1 MTILEPRET
10 AEVAMKIVVYGAG
23 GHAKVVLDVLEKAG
37 TCAIVGLLDDSAE
50 LTGDTRS
57 GYRVLGGSAIFRG
70 LIEEGVKGMIVA
82 LGDNMRRRAVFD
94 VARAAGFELVAA
106 IHPSAL
112 LGSRV
117 RIGAGSV
124 LVAGVVVNVDAVIGD
139 NVIVNTSA
147 SVDHDC
153 RIEAHVHLSPGVR
166 LAGRVTVGEFT
177 HIGIGAV
184 VLPNLTIGKHCIVGA
199 GSVVREDVPD
209 GMVVAGNPA
218 RIIKPNEVALGV

>member
-1 MTILEPRET
+1 MILEPRET

-50 LTGDTRS
+50 LTGGTRS

-112 LGSRV
+112 LGRRV
-117 RIGAGSV
+117 RIGAGSGYYYTV
-124 LVAGVVVNVDAVIGD
+124 SPTFSTLCTLSLPMALVAVG
-139 NVIVNTSA
+139 SA
-147 SVDHDC
+147 TPLGA
-153 RIEAHVHLSPGVR
+153 RQRVR
-166 LAGRVTVGEFT
+166 R
-177 HIGIGAV
+177 
-184 VLPNLTIGKHCIVGA
+184 
-199 GSVVREDVPD
+199 
-209 GMVVAGNPA
+209 
-218 RIIKPNEVALGV
+218 

>member
-10 AEVAMKIVVYGAG
+10 SDLTMKIVVYGAG

-37 TCAIVGLLDDSAE
+37 ACAIAGLLDDSVGLAGE
-50 LTGDTRS
+50 MRS
-57 GYRVLGGSAIFRG
+57 GYRVLGGSALFQG
-70 LIEEGVKGMIVA
+70 LIDEGVKGIIVA
-82 LGDNMRRRAVFD
+82 LGDNLRRRAVFD
-94 VARAAGFELVAA
+94 AARASGFELVSA
-106 IHPSAL
+106 IHPSSL

-117 RIGAGSV
+117 RIGAGCV
-124 LVAGVVVNVDAVIGD
+124 LVAGVVVNVDAEIGD

-153 RIEAHVHLSPGVR
+153 RIGAHVHLSPGVR
-166 LAGRVTVGEFT
+166 LAGRVTVGAFT

-184 VLPNLTIGKHCIVGA
+184 VLPNLSIGKHCIVGA

-209 GMVVAGNPA
+209 GMVVVGNPA
-218 RIIKPNEVALGV
+218 RIIKANEVALGL